1 MFIRLKSV
9 LLLLLFS
16 SIAFLCIANDDSTTF
31 RLKWG
36 GFIKNDFFVDTR
48 KNLEAVDGL
57 FLFYPLPPSF
67 DSQGNDLNAKYT
79 ANIISLS
86 SRLGLSAT
94 GVKFLNGTASGHVE
108 FDFTN
113 FSSVAGVR
121 FRHAYSKL
129 DWKNTSVLFGLFWHP
144 LFTTDVFPTVMSLNT
159 GAPFQVFNR
168 SPQIRLSHKTGN
180 LRLIATAVYQ
190 SDYKST
196 GPNGSSSE
204 YLKNAVMPNV
214 NLILQWESSNWL
226 LGISGD
232 YKVIQ
237 PLLFTS
243 PLIGPNID
251 DKTKTV
257 EKLGTWALSG
267 YLKFAQNNFTLKAK
281 SLLGQNLFEHLLPGG
296 YAVATVDSLTGIRT
310 YTPYNHFFAWGN
322 IIYGKRIQGGLF
334 VGYFKNLGT
343 TKNIAGP
350 VFARGENIDYA
361 YRISPYIAYNTSKIT
376 ISLEAETTAAAYGNI
391 NYSNRARVMNPVETA
406 GTRFTFSVVYYL

>member
-1 MFIRLKSV
+1 MLVRLRYFLW
-9 LLLLLFS
+9 LLLLCS
-16 SIAFLCIANDDSTTF
+16 SSLICKATDDSTTF
-31 RLKWG
+31 KLKWG
-36 GFIKNDFFVDTR
+36 GFIKNDFFIDTR

-57 FLFYPLPPSF
+57 FLFYPLPPVF
-67 DSQGNDLNAKYT
+67 DSEGNDLNDKYS

-113 FSSVAGVR
+113 FTSLAGVR
-121 FRHAYSKL
+121 FRHAYSKI
-129 DWKNTSVLFGLFWHP
+129 DWQKTSVLFGLYWHP

-168 SPQIRLSHKTGN
+168 SPQIRVSHKTGN
-180 LRLIATAVYQ
+180 LRLIATALYQ
-190 SDYKST
+190 GDYKST

-214 NLILQWESSNWL
+214 NFILQWEKSNWL
-226 LGISGD
+226 LGISAD

-237 PLLFTS
+237 PLLYTS
-243 PLIGPNID
+243 PLIGPDTD
-251 DKTKTV
+251 DKIKTE
-257 EKLGTWALSG
+257 EKLGSWAVSG
-267 YLKFAQNNFTLKAK
+267 YFKYTRNNFTFKTK

-296 YAVATVDSLTGIRT
+296 YAVATIDSLSGKRT

-322 IIYGKRIQGGLF
+322 LIYGKKIQGGLF

-343 TKNIAGP
+343 SEDVSGP
-350 VFARGENIDYA
+350 VFARGENIDHA
-361 YRISPYIAYNTSKIT
+361 YRISPYIAYNAPKIT
-376 ISLEAETTAAAYGNI
+376 LSFEAETTVAAYGNI
-391 NYSNRARVMNPVETA
+391 DYSNRAKVMNPVATT